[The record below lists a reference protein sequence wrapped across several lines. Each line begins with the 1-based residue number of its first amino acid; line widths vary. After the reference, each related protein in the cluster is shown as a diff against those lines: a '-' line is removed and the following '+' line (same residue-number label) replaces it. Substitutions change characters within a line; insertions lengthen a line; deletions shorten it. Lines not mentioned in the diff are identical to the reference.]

1 MKYCSPS
8 SKKKKHKNKHD
19 QSFKKKFMPV
29 FLRLQQIIQDK
40 EIHETVLFIGDQRND
55 SFRENCQKKKLQ
67 RMIDLSTVIR

>member
-1 MKYCSPS
+1 
-8 SKKKKHKNKHD
+8 
-19 QSFKKKFMPV
+19 MPV